1 VTTEGRNLEITVV
14 GSGTVVPRLERRQ
27 SCVVVRVGGRMLVFD
42 LGSGAV
48 RGMLRSGLDPLAVD
62 RIFFTHFH
70 PDHTV
75 DAVPLLFAINYGAP
89 EKRTR
94 PLYVTGPE
102 SFLRFW
108 GSVMEVWGAWMAG
121 DHATLVSE
129 LPHECP
135 SPIHLAGCRLSW
147 APAEHRSESI
157 AYRLDAEGGAFVYSG
172 DTEYSRSLVHLARDA
187 DTLLIECSFP
197 DESPVPGHLTPSV
210 VARIA
215 SEAGVRR
222 VVLTHIYPAA
232 DEFDLKTEVGRGFEG
247 EILVAED
254 GMELEV

>member
-1 VTTEGRNLEITVV
+1 MEITVV

-27 SCVVVRVGGRMLVFD
+27 SCVVVRTGAQMLVFD
-42 LGSGAV
+42 LGSGTL
-48 RGMLRSGLDPLAVD
+48 RGMLRSSLDPLAVD

-89 EKRTR
+89 EKRTL

-102 SFLRFW
+102 PFLRFW
-108 GSVMEVWGAWMAG
+108 GSVMEVWGEWMAG
-121 DHATLVSE
+121 DYATIVSE
-129 LPHECP
+129 LPRECL
-135 SPIHLAGCRLSW
+135 SSIDLASCQLSW

-157 AYRLDAEGGAFVYSG
+157 AYRLDAEGGAFVYTG
-172 DTEYSRSLVHLARDA
+172 DTEYSQSVVELARGA

-197 DESPVPGHLTPSV
+197 DEASVPGHLTPSG

-215 SEAGVRR
+215 SEASVRR
-222 VVLTHIYPAA
+222 VVLTHIYPAV
-232 DEFDLKTEVGRGFEG
+232 DELDLLTEVGRGYAG
-247 EILVAED
+247 EVIVAED
-254 GMELEV
+254 GLEFEV

>member
-1 VTTEGRNLEITVV
+1 MNITVV

-27 SCVVVRVGGRMLVFD
+27 SCVVVRAGGQTLVFD

-48 RGMLRSGLDPLAVD
+48 RGMLESDLDPFAVD

-75 DAVPLLFAINYGAP
+75 DVVSLLFAINYGAP
-89 EKRTR
+89 EKRTL
-94 PLYVTGPE
+94 PLYLSGPVP
-102 SFLRFW
+102 FLRFW
-108 GSVMEVWGAWMAG
+108 GSVMEVWGKWMAG
-121 DHATLVSE
+121 DHSTLLSE
-129 LPHECP
+129 LPQECP
-135 SPIHLAGCRLSW
+135 SPIDLAGCRLSW

-157 AYRLDAEGGAFVYSG
+157 AYRLDAEGGAFVYTG
-172 DTEYSRSLVHLARDA
+172 DTEYSGSVVELARGA

-197 DESPVPGHLTPSV
+197 DETPVPGHLTPSG

-232 DEFDLKTEVGRGFEG
+232 DDLDLVTEVGRGYEG
-247 EILVAED
+247 EILVAKD
-254 GMELEV
+254 GLTFEV